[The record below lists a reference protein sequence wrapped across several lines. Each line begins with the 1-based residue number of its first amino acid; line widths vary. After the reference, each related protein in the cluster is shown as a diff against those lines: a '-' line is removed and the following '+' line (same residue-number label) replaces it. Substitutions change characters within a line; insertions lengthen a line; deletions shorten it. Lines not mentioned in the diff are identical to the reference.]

1 MSTLVRASVIIPVW
15 NGVEYLKSCLEALAA
30 LDYAALEVI
39 VVDDC
44 STDGSAEWV
53 AGRFPHI
60 RLIRNEHNA
69 GFAASCNAGLRAAT
83 GDILA
88 LLNQDTEVHPGW
100 LTALVD
106 AFRDP
111 KVGIAGCKA
120 LYPDGSIQH
129 AGGYTYGPRAET
141 EHIGRR
147 EPDDGRFDAPCDAD
161 FVTGAALAISR
172 AALARIGLLDQGFYP
187 AYYED
192 TDWCY
197 TARELGFRVVY
208 VPTARLTHHETPNVQ
223 RESHAHKYALHH
235 GRMRLVFKH
244 WTLERLQREF
254 APAERAWA
262 ASLGRTVEMMAARR
276 AYLTTMLEVEPIAA
290 FRARP
295 GGVAQGQDP
304 AEEALNLMRLL
315 ADLRTT
321 CVAGETTEPGTL
333 FSQRYEMFQALWERQ
348 ASHKPTFMSKLPIL
362 GPRIAALSQL
372 SRALRQQV
380 MYNIR
385 LGEMLTLMIQWNAEL
400 ERDAAENMREI
411 NELTERLVKP
421 RGQAEG
427 AKASRPL
434 PSDGDPAPTRDA
446 GQT

>member
-1 MSTLVRASVIIPVW
+1 MSTLPQASVIIPAW
-15 NGVEYLKSCLEALAA
+15 NGVEYLKSCLEAVMA
-30 LDYAALEVI
+30 LNYTDLEVI
-39 VVDDC
+39 VVDDG
-44 STDGSAEWV
+44 STDGSAELV
-53 AGRFPHI
+53 AERFPQI
-60 RLIRNEHNA
+60 RLIRNEHNL
-69 GFAASCNAGLRAAT
+69 GFAAGCNIGLRAAT
-83 GDILA
+83 GDILV

-100 LTALVD
+100 LAALVD

-111 KVGIAGCKA
+111 EVGIAGCKA

-129 AGGYTYGPRAET
+129 AGGFTYGSRAET
-141 EHIGRR
+141 EHIGRH
-147 EPDDGRFDAPCDAD
+147 EPDDGRFDAPRDAD

-172 AALARIGLLDQGFYP
+172 AALARIGLLDEGFYP

-208 VPTARLTHHETPNVQ
+208 APTAQLIHHETPHAQ

-254 APAERAWA
+254 VPAERAWA
-262 ASLGRTVEMMAARR
+262 TRLGRTVEMMAARR
-276 AYLTTMLEVEPIAA
+276 AYLTTMLEVGPIAA

-295 GGVAQGQDP
+295 GGVAHGQDS
-304 AEEALNLMRLL
+304 AEETLNLLRLL
-315 ADLRTT
+315 ADLRTA

-333 FSQRYEMFQALWERQ
+333 LSQRYEMFKALWERQ
-348 ASHKPTFMSKLPIL
+348 AFHKPTFMSKLPIL

-372 SRALRQQV
+372 SHALRQQV

-385 LGEMLTLMIQWNAEL
+385 LGEMLTLMMQWNTEL

-411 NELTERLVKP
+411 NELAERL
-421 RGQAEG
+421 
-427 AKASRPL
+427 ASL
-434 PSDGDPAPTRDA
+434 SKTCPA
-446 GQT
+446 QTEKEP